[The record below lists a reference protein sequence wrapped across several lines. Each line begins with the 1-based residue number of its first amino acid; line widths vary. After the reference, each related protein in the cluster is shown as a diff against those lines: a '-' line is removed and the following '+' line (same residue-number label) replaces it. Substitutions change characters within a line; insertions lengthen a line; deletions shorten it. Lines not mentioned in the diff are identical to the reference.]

1 MNVPPRALN
10 VLADWN
16 HALRL
21 AGFTPD
27 AVQRIL
33 TEAARDAVNRLP
45 TRPYPTY
52 TERERTDSDGDEST
66 CDRRS

>member
-1 MNVPPRALN
+1 MIPRRALN

-27 AVQRIL
+27 QAQRIL
-33 TEAARDAVNRLP
+33 TEAARIAVNHLP
-45 TRPYPTY
+45 IRPYPTC
-52 TERERTDSDGDEST
+52 TERTDSDGDEST
-66 CDRRS
+66 SDRRS